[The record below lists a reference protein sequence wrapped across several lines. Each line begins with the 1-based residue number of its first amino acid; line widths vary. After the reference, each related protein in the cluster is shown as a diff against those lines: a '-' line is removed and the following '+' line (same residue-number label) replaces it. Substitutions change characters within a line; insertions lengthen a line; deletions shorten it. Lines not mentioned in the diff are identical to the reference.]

1 MGSWQNRE
9 PQIGTD
15 MRDPHTLKKSE
26 SLEIRLP
33 HATKQA
39 FMARCRS
46 EQRSASEALRAFIE
60 ASIEGPAPAKSKTPL
75 RLAAAGVA
83 LLAFGAMAAPSLAHP
98 SLPAQFARLDA
109 NHDGSLSPAEFGAA
123 ASLKIAVSVGA
134 GEHPLD
140 GSLDAGLRDRLIRRE
155 FDRIDADRNGGVS
168 LAEFRAYYSR

>member
-1 MGSWQNRE
+1 
-9 PQIGTD
+9 
-15 MRDPHTLKKSE
+15 MRDPQILKRPRALKKSE

-46 EQRSASEALRAFIE
+46 DNRSASEALRAFIE
-60 ASIEGPAPAKSKTPL
+60 ASVEGPAPARSKAPV

-109 NHDGSLSPAEFGAA
+109 NHDGQLSPEEFGGA

-134 GEHPLD
+134 GDHLAD
-140 GSLDAGLRDRLIRRE
+140 GALDAGLRDRLIRRE
-155 FDRIDADRNGGVS
+155 FDRIDADRNGGIS
-168 LAEFRAYYSR
+168 LAEFRAYYGR